1 MTLTAAKV
9 YNLMHMTKIILE
21 ELYSQSIKITIHRGY
36 QTETIY
42 EILFFRLDK
51 LVPIY
56 DLAFEG
62 LPQIMRHSWQVA
74 YDDFCFFNR
83 MFELHIGT
91 VQHYLI

>member
-42 EILFFRLDK
+42 EILFFDLINLSQSMIWLLKGCQK
-51 LVPIY
+51 LCGIRGKSLTMTFV
-56 DLAFEG
+56 F
-62 LPQIMRHSWQVA
+62 
-74 YDDFCFFNR
+74 
-83 MFELHIGT
+83 
-91 VQHYLI
+91 